1 MNDAQHKLFLSLWLL
16 PFFAMQ
22 LAMGEFLIVRPPVK
36 LVLIKGG
43 RGL

>member
-1 MNDAQHKLFLSLWLL
+1 MNDAQHKLFLSLWLM

-22 LAMGEFLIVRPPVK
+22 LAIDEFWVVKPPLK
-36 LVLIKGG
+36 LVVIKGG